1 MRLSKFL
8 FAAASLITGLSA
20 TGAMAGAANDWQM
33 GFQDA
38 ATAVMSDITDFH
50 NLLLVIITLIS
61 IFVLVLLVYIM
72 WRFSASRN
80 PVPSKT
86 THHTAL
92 EMIWTVV
99 PVIILVVIA
108 VPSFKLLYFQ
118 EVVPKADMTIK
129 ATGYQWYWSYEY
141 PDHGNVSFDAN
152 VVDLRAPSMSAE
164 DKKKW
169 QAKFGSN
176 YKRLLD
182 TDNSVVVPV
191 NTTVRV
197 LVTAGDVIHNWAVP
211 AFGIKMDGV
220 PGRVNETWFKAEKTG
235 TYYGMCSELCGTRHG
250 FMPIRVDVVSKADFE
265 GWVKKQAAANGDAP
279 SSKVANLIN
288 QTR

>member
-169 QAKFGSN
+169 QAKFGSD

>member
-8 FAAASLITGLSA
+8 FAAAGLITGLSA

-33 GFQDA
+33 GLQDA
-38 ATAVMSDITDFH
+38 VTAVMSDIIYFH

-61 IFVLVLLVYIM
+61 IVVLVLLVYIM

-118 EVVPKADMTIK
+118 DVIPKADMTIK

-152 VVDLRAPSMSAE
+152 VVDLRDPAMSAE
-164 DKKKW
+164 DRKKW

-191 NTTVRV
+191 NTTVKV

-211 AFGIKMDGV
+211 AFGVKLDGV

-235 TYYGMCSELCGTRHG
+235 TYYGMCSELCGSRHG

-265 GWVKKQAAANGDAP
+265 SWVKKQAAANGDVP
-279 SSKVANLIN
+279 TSKVANLIN

>member
-164 DKKKW
+164 DKNKW